1 MPSIVKYLIIFVGS
15 YIMIFFFY
23 YITSVNPYLKK
34 MREKDKKDD
43 NKKGRKKKNKVSNE
57 KKYGTDLQLLKAFYK
72 IDLEKIGVLRT
83 LKILNIVNP
92 FVLSLLVVLVY
103 PIKQIWLKL
112 IVLMLIILPVV
123 WFTYYFVAKY
133 LRRIERKS
141 NNV

>member
-1 MPSIVKYLIIFVGS
+1 MPSIVKYLIIFLGS

-23 YITSVNPYLKK
+23 YITSVYPYLKK
-34 MREKDKKDD
+34 MREKDEKN
-43 NKKGRKKKNKVSNE
+43 NKKGKKKTKKTINE

-72 IDLEKIGVLRT
+72 IDIEKIGVLRT
-83 LKILNIVNP
+83 LRILNIVNP

-103 PIKQIWLKL
+103 PIKQVWLKL
-112 IVLMLIILPVV
+112 IILILIILPVV

-133 LRRIERKS
+133 LRHLERKS

>member
-1 MPSIVKYLIIFVGS
+1 
-15 YIMIFFFY
+15 
-23 YITSVNPYLKK
+23 
-34 MREKDKKDD
+34 MRNKDKKDD
-43 NKKGRKKKNKVSNE
+43 NKKGKKKKKKVSDE
-57 KKYGTDLQLLKAFYK
+57 KKYGTDLQLLNAFYK